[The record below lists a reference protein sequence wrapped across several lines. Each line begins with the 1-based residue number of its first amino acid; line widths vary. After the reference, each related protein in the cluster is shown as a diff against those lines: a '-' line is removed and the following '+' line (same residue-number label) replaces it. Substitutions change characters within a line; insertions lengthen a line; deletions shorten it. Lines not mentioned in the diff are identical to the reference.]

1 MFLNHAPGEFS
12 DICLVEII
20 GSLAFGRWLPL
31 AGSKRGGA
39 LINAENNAVRASP
52 PRSGDP

>member
-1 MFLNHAPGEFS
+1 VFLNHAPGESS

-20 GSLAFGRWLPL
+20 GSLASGRWLPL

-39 LINAENNAVRASP
+39 LMNAENNAVRASP
-52 PRSGDP
+52 PRSGNP